1 MKIIKRY
8 VTFLFILHEAYNPA
22 RLRRALGRLPEL
34 ATAKGLML
42 EVAFYGGAVF
52 ALVWIFPF

>member
-1 MKIIKRY
+1 
-8 VTFLFILHEAYNPA
+8 LHEAYNPA